1 MSQPFSKQK
10 GGQRGKS
17 LSETVNVAKKYA
29 NGDDAAFVQALERT
43 NYFKKYSSSPVPNA
57 LEILQQIVKNTKELY
72 DTAPPQEKRKY
83 LSWLSVCMTRKN
95 LIDLGWNVCNTSFA
109 AANRYAKEE
118 RKRKEDLSERKNR
131 RKRRKEEVDGTLG
144 EEEYDDEGLEV
155 EGITGDEEELTSSGA
170 VSVTVTGV
178 VGEDGEV
185 HEYRE
190 EVLRDGEDGVR
201 ALVNEVREQ
210 VREEGLGLGI
220 PQEVLREEGISQE
233 VIQQQLQQQ
242 QPQDVQLPHLE
253 AK

>member
-57 LEILQQIVKNTKELY
+57 LEILQQIVKNTKDLY
-72 DTAPPQEKRKY
+72 DSAPPQEKRKY

-118 RKRKEDLSERKNR
+118 RKRKDDLSERKNR
-131 RKRRKEEVDGTLG
+131 RKRRKEESDGTMG
-144 EEEYDDEGLEV
+144 EDDYDEGLEM
-155 EGITGDEEELTSSGA
+155 EGMTGEEEEISATGA
-170 VSVTVTGV
+170 VPGV
-178 VGEDGEV
+178 GDDGEV

-210 VREEGLGLGI
+210 VREENL
-220 PQEVLREEGISQE
+220 EEAIAQDL
-233 VIQQQLQQQ
+233 QQLQQQ
-242 QPQDVQLPHLE
+242 QPIQLPHLE

>member
-57 LEILQQIVKNTKELY
+57 LEILQQIVKNTKDLY
-72 DTAPPQEKRKY
+72 DSAPPQEKRKY

-118 RKRKEDLSERKNR
+118 RKRKDDLSERKNR
-131 RKRRKEEVDGTLG
+131 RKRRKEESDGTMG
-144 EEEYDDEGLEV
+144 EEDDYEEGLEV
-155 EGITGDEEELTSSGA
+155 EGMTGEEEEISATGA
-170 VSVTVTGV
+170 VPGD
-178 VGEDGEV
+178 DGEV

-210 VREEGLGLGI
+210 VREEGL
-220 PQEVLREEGISQE
+220 EEAIAQDL
-233 VIQQQLQQQ
+233 QQLQQQ
-242 QPQDVQLPHLE
+242 QPIQLPHLE